1 MSATAHQ
8 QPQEDYEEDDTN
20 DCPICLCPLTSPWGI
35 CAPCGHAYCRGCW
48 DQLAAN
54 NYQSNVARRNIKQP
68 NCAVCKTACQQ
79 FVTVFVDLQLASSNA
94 RLSETS
100 CAPHPNTAATA
111 VAGDDNNILDEKIEE
126 LTDEWGNLWKEL
138 VILHPQIISNSE
150 NKNNVERDSSDSNR
164 NNFDQ
169 GQREVAAICANFID
183 LSNDDDDEND
193 CDDTQRTPS
202 SSRKVGEDGNTP
214 SSILQDDDKE
224 TEQQTHTILRRLKQL
239 HRDIMQLHTTK
250 QQSSLPMTTQ
260 QTQKLRSKLISLQ
273 SSNADLSSQLQ
284 SFQNEIDS
292 LNAKL
297 ENSHKT
303 LTERTVETERE
314 RRRAAKLSTEF
325 KLMEESYEK
334 HVAKSAIEKSALRS
348 DISKLQDR
356 VVKLE
361 RESGIQNLAEMEEIR
376 RKYTKMSQDVHELRM
391 ENVKLKKRLKDDE
404 QQRNR
409 GVLVATTARDKKN
422 IISNKSSRKVSLAG
436 GKRKQNEDRRLLSS
450 RPSMFDTKV
459 TAAAASATSSS
470 TAKSKADDILDGAPS
485 RKRSIQNSLLMSTKR
500 AKKGTSFL
508 K

>member
-1 MSATAHQ
+1 MLATTQQ
-8 QPQEDYEEDDTN
+8 QPQGGDYEEDDTN
-20 DCPICLCPLTSPWGI
+20 DCPICLCPLSSPWGI

-54 NYQSNVARRNIKQP
+54 NYQSNAARRNNKQP
-68 NCAVCKTACQQ
+68 NCAVCKTACEQ
-79 FVTVFVDLQLASSNA
+79 FVTVFVDLQLASSTA
-94 RLSETS
+94 RSSEIS
-100 CAPHPNTAATA
+100 APHPNNASAAAVA
-111 VAGDDNNILDEKIEE
+111 VAGDDNNILDDKIEE
-126 LTDEWGNLWKEL
+126 LTDEWDNLWKEL
-138 VILHPQIISNSE
+138 EILHPQIISNSDNE
-150 NKNNVERDSSDSNR
+150 NNNNDV
-164 NNFDQ
+164 DQ
-169 GQREVAAICANFID
+169 WDNGGQREVAAICANFID
-183 LSNDDDDEND
+183 LINDDDEND
-193 CDDTQRTPS
+193 SDETQRTSSPS
-202 SSRKVGEDGNTP
+202 RMIGEDRNTP

-224 TEQQTHTILRRLKQL
+224 KEQQTHTILRRLKQV
-239 HRDIMQLHTTK
+239 HRDIMQLYTTK

-284 SFQNEIDS
+284 SFQNDIDS
-292 LNAKL
+292 LNTKL
-297 ENSHKT
+297 ETSQKT

-314 RRRAAKLSTEF
+314 KRRAVKLSTDF

-348 DISKLQDR
+348 DISKLQDQ

-404 QQRNR
+404 QQQRNR

-422 IISNKSSRKVSLAG
+422 TIFNKSSRKVSLDG
-436 GKRKQNEDRRLLSS
+436 VKRKQHEDRRSLS
-450 RPSMFDTKV
+450 RPSIFDTKV
-459 TAAAASATSSS
+459 TAAAVSATTSS

-485 RKRSIQNSLLMSTKR
+485 RKRSIHQNSLLMSTKR
-500 AKKGTSFL
+500 TKKSTSFL